1 MSRHPILAIA
11 LLAGLAGGSLAQR
24 DAAGPVTVEPA
35 DLVRRPD
42 LVGREVLVDDRVA
55 YYVTRNGSEDDE
67 LQFKRTPITFLVPRR
82 LRPPV
87 HTRVVSAVVRG
98 TLEREGNRLSC
109 RVTGLEIKP
118 ADLERLDGAV
128 AQLGAR
134 DYETRRAWARWAEH
148 RAAEFRDDALMR
160 RAKAIEAEALRLEG
174 EIKRV
179 AVDAPEEWLAMA
191 RDARRRKVP
200 EPEPSALAHR
210 AMRARLA
217 SAEGLAALKSVV
229 ADIESFFPEAPKD
242 RDAARTPLGRWEA
255 RYADD
260 PAAAYRDPSAPAA
273 VRKAMDR
280 RLWSDARQRVIE
292 GEPIADLASAMAR
305 ADQAAEQLPERP
317 DLPARLAEKAAAA
330 ARRELGTMRQDEV
343 KRLAE
348 VYRVRL
354 RRPDDARQVLRDWL
368 EIKKSKLSANDA
380 EGRVALAALYEDLI
394 QDRVTAVA
402 LLRKAWEIDPRSP
415 ETAEAFRV
423 RGFRREKD
431 GWVEADASASR
442 GPDVAG
448 ANANPARPAAASS
461 QSLIGLT
468 AEELQQKLIA
478 KPTYKN
484 YIASRGRLI
493 EQRVYL
499 DSGSARYVNLL
510 RTPGE
515 SRPRVIAD
523 YTLPRHDRKEG
534 PNPAP

>member
-1 MSRHPILAIA
+1 MRRHPILAAA
-11 LLAGLAGGSLAQR
+11 LLLAMAGGLLARQN
-24 DAAGPVTVEPA
+24 AGAPVTVEPA

-55 YYVTRNGSEDDE
+55 YYVTRNGSDDDE
-67 LQFKRTPITFLVPRR
+67 LQLKRTPITFLVPRR
-82 LRPPV
+82 LRPAA

-98 TLEREGNRLSC
+98 TLEREGNRVFC
-109 RVTGLEIKP
+109 RVTGLEVKP

-134 DYETRRAWARWAEH
+134 DYQTRRAWARWAEH

-160 RAKAIEAEALRLEG
+160 RARALEAEALRLEG

-179 AVDAPEEWLAMA
+179 AVDAPEEWLTMA
-191 RDARRRKVP
+191 RDARRRKVA

-210 AMRARLA
+210 ALRARLA
-217 SAEGLAALKSVV
+217 SAGGLAALKSV
-229 ADIESFFPEAPKD
+229 AAEIQSFFPDAPND
-242 RDAARTPLGRWEA
+242 RAAGRTDLGRWEA

-260 PAAAYRDPSAPAA
+260 PAEAYRSAPDA
-273 VRKAMDR
+273 VRKALDR
-280 RLWSDARQRVIE
+280 RLWVDARQRVIE
-292 GEPIADLASAMAR
+292 GEPIPDLATGLSR

-317 DLPARLAEKAAAA
+317 DLPARLVEKSVAA
-330 ARRELGTMRQDEV
+330 ARRELGTMRQEEV

-348 VYRVRL
+348 VYRGRL

-368 EIKKSKLSANDA
+368 DLKKGKLSETDA
-380 EGRVALAALYEDLI
+380 EGRVALAGLYEDLL

-402 LLRKAWEIDPRSP
+402 LLRKAWQIDPGSR
-415 ETAEAFRV
+415 ETAEAFRT

-431 GWVEADASASR
+431 GWVEADPTAASTAE
-442 GPDVAG
+442 
-448 ANANPARPAAASS
+448 ANPARPSVAST

-468 AEELQQKLIA
+468 DEELQQKLIA

-484 YIASRGRLI
+484 YVASRGRLI

-499 DSGSARYVNLL
+499 DTGSVRYVNLL

-523 YTLPRHDRKEG
+523 YTLPRPDRKDG
-534 PNPAP
+534 PKPVP